1 VTRVLITAN
10 SVMVRAGLEAI
21 VATHSTFTIVGAV
34 PISQLSDQVVNLQPD
49 VVLLEWDFEDDLT
62 AVLPW
67 LEGDPPAVVLIVEE
81 MPGEWVSESL
91 RSQVRGILPTA
102 AIASEIVAAI
112 AAVAAGLTVLHPVA
126 IEALLPTLPAAT
138 QPMPVL
144 NQPLTPREV
153 EVLTMLA
160 EGLANK
166 AIARRLQ
173 ISEHTVKFH
182 VGSIFSKLSVSSRTE
197 AVTVGARQGLILL

>member
-34 PISQLSDQVVNLQPD
+34 PISQVSEQVVNLQPD

-81 MPGEWVSESL
+81 MPGEWVAESL
-91 RSQVRGILPTA
+91 RTQVRGILPTA

-182 VGSIFSKLSVSSRTE
+182 VGSIFSKLNASSRTE

>member
-1 VTRVLITAN
+1 MRVLITAN

-81 MPGEWVSESL
+81 MPGEWVAESL
-91 RSQVRGILPTA
+91 RTQIRGILPTA

-126 IEALLPTLPAAT
+126 IESLLPTLPTTT

-166 AIARRLQ
+166 AIAKRLQ

-182 VGSIFSKLSVSSRTE
+182 VGSIFSKLNASSRTE
-197 AVTVGARQGLILL
+197 AVTLGARQGLILL